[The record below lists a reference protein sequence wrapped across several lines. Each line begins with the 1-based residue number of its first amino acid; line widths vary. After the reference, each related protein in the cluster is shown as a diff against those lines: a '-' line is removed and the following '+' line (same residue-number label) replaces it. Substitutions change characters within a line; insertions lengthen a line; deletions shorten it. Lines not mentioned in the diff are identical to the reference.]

1 MKKFAVWAVS
11 AITTLAVASCGHST
25 PKADLENEIDS
36 LSYAMGMANT
46 NGLEMFLEQ
55 RYGLDST
62 NVDDFIK
69 GLNEGVTAGDDKSK
83 AAYYAGIQ
91 IGQQVA
97 NQMIKG
103 INQELFGE
111 DSTKTISLKNF
122 MAGFISGYTGKGA
135 IMTQDNALMIAQ
147 TKMEAIKAK
156 NLEAQFAENKA
167 AGERFLASNK
177 NAEGVITLPSGLQ
190 YKVLTQGTGAVPAD
204 TSKVSVHYEGTL
216 LDGTVFDSSYERKQP
231 ATFMAN
237 QVIKG
242 WTEILQIMPVGS
254 TYEVYIP
261 QQLAYGAQNTGKIK
275 PFSCLKFKIELLGIE
290 K

>member
-1 MKKFAVWAVS
+1 
-11 AITTLAVASCGHST
+11 
-25 PKADLENEIDS
+25 
-36 LSYAMGMANT
+36 MGMANS
-46 NGLEMFLEQ
+46 NGLEQFLEQ

-62 NVDDFIK
+62 SVNEFIK
-69 GLNEGVTAGDDKSK
+69 GLNEGVSAGDDKKK

-91 IGQQVA
+91 IGQQVS

-135 IMTQDNALMIAQ
+135 VMTQDNALMIAQ

>member
-177 NAEGVITLPSGLQ
+177 NEEGVITLPSGLQ